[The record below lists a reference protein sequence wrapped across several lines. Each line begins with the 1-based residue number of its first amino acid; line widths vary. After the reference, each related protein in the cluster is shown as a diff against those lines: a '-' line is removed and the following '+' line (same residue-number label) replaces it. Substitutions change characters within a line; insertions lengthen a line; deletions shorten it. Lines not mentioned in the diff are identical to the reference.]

1 MITSVF
7 KKSTPINYSLM
18 LILILASFFII
29 QFQDTK
35 WLNSLLEIGKK
46 AVIFSLIL
54 GSFFLVNFISKKN
67 GLTRDS
73 GYTMLFFFLFLLF
86 SPTILNNFT
95 LIAANFFVLLAL
107 RRLVSLQTLKAPKEK
122 IFDASLWIFVA
133 SLFQFW
139 CVLFLFVV
147 YVSIIFHVSRD
158 YRNWLIPFVALFT
171 TAVIFVFYG
180 LLIDKSAILIYL
192 NNITTN
198 FQLDY
203 FTNTYQNLALSM
215 FAVFAVFFVIPM
227 IFSLTNRPLNL
238 QASYKK
244 MLFTFFIGLII
255 YFISSNKSNDLL
267 LFTFFPMAVFATN
280 TIEFSQNKVQKEIIL
295 ALAIILGLVAFFIQ
309 L

>member
-7 KKSTPINYSLM
+7 KKSTPINYSLL
-18 LILILASFFII
+18 LILIVVGFLMV
-29 QFQDTK
+29 QFQDTN
-35 WLNSLLEIGKK
+35 WLNSVQEIGRK
-46 AVIFSLIL
+46 VILFGLII
-54 GSFFLVNFISKKN
+54 GSFFLVNFIAKKN
-67 GLTRDS
+67 GLTKDS
-73 GYTMLFFFLFLLF
+73 GYTMLFFFLFLLI
-86 SPTILNNFT
+86 SPTIWN
-95 LIAANFFVLLAL
+95 NFFVLAAHFFILLAM

-139 CVLFLFVV
+139 CILFIIVV
-147 YVSIIFHVSRD
+147 YASIIFHVSRD

-171 TAVIFVFYG
+171 TAVIFIFYG
-180 LLIDKSAILIYL
+180 LLVDKSSILSYL
-192 NNITTN
+192 NSNVTN

-203 FTNTYQNLALSM
+203 FTNTYQNLALSL

-227 IFSLTNRPLNL
+227 LFSLTNRPLNL

-244 MLFTFFIGLII
+244 MLLSFLIGLVIF
-255 YFISSNKSNDLL
+255 FISSNKSNDLL

-280 TIEFSQNKVQKEIIL
+280 TIEFSQNKLQQEIIL
-295 ALAIILGLVAFFIQ
+295 SIAILLGFLSLFLQ